1 MGFTHQLRNGGND
14 DVESSQSSNR
24 SRAIIADCWLW
35 MSVSSNEAGAVR
47 LLFVCKQ
54 SPCYSR
60 SQIGGIIIV
69 DPEKSIYPVV
79 GALWKD
85 LSSMIQY
92 S

>member
-47 LLFVCKQ
+47 LFVRVQ
-54 SPCYSR
+54 TVTRLHSSEN
-60 SQIGGIIIV
+60 IV
-69 DPEKSIYPVV
+69 EFKE
-79 GALWKD
+79 G
-85 LSSMIQY
+85 
-92 S
+92 

>member
-1 MGFTHQLRNGGND
+1 MGFTHQLRNSGND

-54 SPCYSR
+54 SRLHS
-60 SQIGGIIIV
+60 SENIV
-69 DPEKSIYPVV
+69 EFKE
-79 GALWKD
+79 G
-85 LSSMIQY
+85 
-92 S
+92 